1 MRKSVA
7 FEDNIITNVSAKMI
21 WKRWMGFLMSFLLS
35 FPIYAETDSISRKI
49 EALSIGDDSLHSVSG
64 DDLKRLNGKFDT
76 FLVGPRV
83 NYTQGKYGFLGLSG
97 SFMWHEVGYVLE
109 SHIGFAAGMDLRLT
123 KAMVYAPK
131 FTVEYRY
138 VIGIVRV
145 GYHYFTDFKSDFEHR
160 ISAEIGISLLS
171 FLDITYLH
179 SFGSSRNP
187 FQLNSNY
194 LNVTATIP
202 LNLN

>member
-1 MRKSVA
+1 MK
-7 FEDNIITNVSAKMI
+7 
-21 WKRWMGFLMSFLLS
+21 LS
-35 FPIYAETDSISRKI
+35 FILLLFLVVGNKCLAEGELAAFPDT
-49 EALSIGDDSLHSVSG
+49 LHSVSK
-64 DDLKRLNGKFDT
+64 DDVKHFYRKFDT
-76 FLVGPRV
+76 FLVGARV

-97 SFMWHEVGYVLE
+97 TCMWHEVGYVLE
-109 SHIGFAAGMDLRLT
+109 SHLGFAAGMDFRLT

-131 FTVEYRY
+131 VTFEYRY
-138 VIGIVRV
+138 LIGVVRV

-187 FQLNSNY
+187 FQLDSNY

-202 LNLN
+202 LNL